1 VTRHDEHV
9 RFEELAAGHALH
21 ALEPEDEQ
29 LFRAHL
35 SGCARCE
42 RALDEH
48 AAALAQL
55 AYAPDAAEP
64 PPSLLEGIRAG
75 VLASGRGASFPA
87 SRAEAEPEVEAE
99 AEPPSEPVQLD
110 EVTRRR
116 DASRLRRASTVTGI
130 AAAAALV
137 VGLGVWNV
145 GLQQDRDAQT
155 EFSARMAAVVS
166 QLRDE
171 DTETVPL
178 RGESGE
184 VVAVALVRGDE
195 LSLVLDGL
203 PVNDDATTY
212 VLWGEGS
219 QGDKRAVGA
228 FDVTSEDVDVR
239 DGLRVQASVTDVTRY
254 LVTREQG
261 DSAPAIPTLP
271 VLAVGSV

>member
-1 VTRHDEHV
+1 MTRHDEHV

-21 ALEPEDEQ
+21 TLEPEDEQ

-35 SGCARCE
+35 TGCARCE

-48 AAALAQL
+48 AGALAHL

-75 VLASGRGASFPA
+75 VLASGREASFPA
-87 SRAEAEPEVEAE
+87 PSAAEP
-99 AEPPSEPVQLD
+99 PVQLD
-110 EVTRRR
+110 DVRRRR
-116 DASRLRRASTVTGI
+116 DAARLRRAGKVSGI
-130 AAAAALV
+130 AAAVALV

-145 GLQQDRDAQT
+145 GLQQDRDDQA
-155 EFSARMAAVVS
+155 EFSARMAAAVS

-178 RGESGE
+178 RGDSGE

-195 LSLVLDGL
+195 MSLVLDGL
-203 PVNDDATTY
+203 PVNEAATTY
-212 VLWGEGS
+212 VVWGES
-219 QGDKRAVGA
+219 SLGDKRAVGA
-228 FDVTSEDVDVR
+228 FDVTEDGLDVR
-239 DGLRVQASVTDVTRY
+239 DGMRLQASVTDVTRY
-254 LVTREQG
+254 LVTKEQG

-271 VLAVGSV
+271 VLAVGTV

>member
-1 VTRHDEHV
+1 MTRHDEHV

-35 SGCARCE
+35 AGCARCE

-48 AAALAQL
+48 AGALAHL

-75 VLASGRGASFPA
+75 VLASGREASFP
-87 SRAEAEPEVEAE
+87 SPVVEE
-99 AEPPSEPVQLD
+99 QPVQLD
-110 EVTRRR
+110 EVRRRR
-116 DASRLRRASTVTGI
+116 DASRLRRAGTLTGI

-137 VGLGVWNV
+137 VSLGVWNV
-145 GLQQDRDAQT
+145 GLRQDRDAQA
-155 EFSARMAAVVS
+155 EFSARISAAVS

-178 RGESGE
+178 RGEAGE

-195 LSLVLDGL
+195 MSLVLDGL
-203 PVNDDATTY
+203 PVNDAATTY
-212 VLWGEGS
+212 VVWSESSL
-219 QGDKRAVGA
+219 GDKRAVGA
-228 FDVTSEDVDVR
+228 FDVTMDGLDVR
-239 DGLRVQASVTDVTRY
+239 DGLRLQTSVTDVTRY
-254 LVTREQG
+254 LVTMEQG

-271 VLAVGSV
+271 VLAAGTV